1 MRGSLACNPWN
12 EMTLT
17 RFGIVAALWLLLA
30 PLAGADTPDTKSS
43 EFWYGTAADG
53 GPTVRL
59 YYFFSPTCPHCQAA
73 KPFLDEMAAR
83 KPWLE
88 IKRYPVKDNRD
99 NARFYFETAKSLG
112 VEALSIPGFV
122 FCRQVMIGFD
132 TAATTGAD
140 LEKALDACH
149 ADRLANPGA
158 DTAPTATPAASAAAT
173 GGQTTID
180 SPSPGSVVHLPFIGT
195 VNAEAL
201 SLPLLTLVLA
211 GMDAFNPCAFFV
223 LLFLL
228 SLLVHAKSRTRMLI
242 VGGTFVLFSGI
253 VYFVFMAA
261 WLNVFLIAGELRVI
275 TIIAGLL
282 ALTVA
287 ALNIKDYFW
296 FKEGP
301 SLSIPDAAKP
311 GLFKRMREV
320 VTTGNMGPMLAST
333 VLLAIVANSYE
344 LLCTA
349 GFPMVYTRALTL
361 ASLESMAVLRV
372 ARRLQ
377 RDLRAAAARH
387 RHRVHPHH
395 GCAQAERV
403 GGSHPQAR
411 LGIHD
416 ARLRPR
422 AAVRAGPA
430 HQPLRVDPRA
440 GRGRRRLGPHREDRG
455 AATRV
460 ITEAV
465 ARIRKA
471 LGPEGCIEEPDR
483 VDALRRRFPRPVP
496 RRDAAG
502 RLPCVDRR
510 DRAGACDLQRTR
522 RRRGAARWQHQ
533 LLRRRDARRARR
545 RDRAVVAPHEPH
557 PRNGC
562 RQFLDGRRG
571 RLHSRRR
578 AGRGRAG
585 RPLLSAVARRRG
597 QLPDRRQPLDQRRR
611 PERAALRRG
620 ARPRA
625 RSRGRAADGQVLD
638 GLTSLRKDNTGYD
651 LDDLFI
657 GAEGTLGVITAASL
671 KLFPRPRTT
680 ETAFLAV
687 RDAACGR
694 RNCSAR
700 LRAATATP
708 SRASNTCR
716 GWPSSSR

>member
-1 MRGSLACNPWN
+1 
-12 EMTLT
+12 MTLT
-17 RFGIVAALWLLLA
+17 RLGIVATLWLLLA
-30 PLAGADTPDTKSS
+30 SLAGADTPDTKSS

-59 YYFFSPTCPHCQAA
+59 HYFFSPTCPHCQAA

-88 IKRYPVKDNRD
+88 IKRYPVKDNRE

-112 VEALSIPGFV
+112 VEALSIPGFI

-149 ADRLANPGA
+149 AERMANPGG
-158 DTAPTATPAASAAAT
+158 DTAPTATPATTEAATDGQAAIESAA
-173 GGQTTID
+173 
-180 SPSPGSVVHLPFIGT
+180 PGSVIHLPFVGT

-228 SLLVHAKSRTRMLI
+228 SLLVHAKSRARMLI

-275 TIIAGLL
+275 TIVAGLL

-361 ASLESMAVLRV
+361 AKLEPWQYYAWLAVYNVIYVLPLLAIVIVFTRTMG
-372 ARRLQ
+372 ARKLSESEGRILK
-377 RDLRAAAARH
+377 L
-387 RHRVHPHH
+387 VS
-395 GCAQAERV
+395 GFMM
-403 GGSHPQAR
+403 
-411 LGIHD
+411 LGFGLVLLLAPGLLTNPFASI
-416 ARLRPR
+416 L
-422 AAVRAGPA
+422 V
-430 HQPLRVDPRA
+430 LV
-440 GRGRRRLGPHREDRG
+440 
-455 AATRV
+455 V
-460 ITEAV
+460 AV
-465 ARIRKA
+465 AASVLIAKIA
-471 LGPEGCIEEPDR
+471 
-483 VDALRRRFPRPVP
+483 APRP
-496 RRDAAG
+496 A
-502 RLPCVDRR
+502 
-510 DRAGACDLQRTR
+510 
-522 RRRGAARWQHQ
+522 
-533 LLRRRDARRARR
+533 
-545 RDRAVVAPHEPH
+545 
-557 PRNGC
+557 
-562 RQFLDGRRG
+562 
-571 RLHSRRR
+571 
-578 AGRGRAG
+578 
-585 RPLLSAVARRRG
+585 
-597 QLPDRRQPLDQRRR
+597 
-611 PERAALRRG
+611 
-620 ARPRA
+620 
-625 RSRGRAADGQVLD
+625 
-638 GLTSLRKDNTGYD
+638 
-651 LDDLFI
+651 
-657 GAEGTLGVITAASL
+657 
-671 KLFPRPRTT
+671 
-680 ETAFLAV
+680 
-687 RDAACGR
+687 
-694 RNCSAR
+694 
-700 LRAATATP
+700 
-708 SRASNTCR
+708 
-716 GWPSSSR
+716 